1 MIDVGYA
8 VFVNDPDAR
17 QPSPPV
23 AVFAYEA
30 DARNWGSARFAGR
43 HRVVRIWWQDVSFWP
58 ESTQSILAGTMFP

>member
-43 HRVVRIWWQDVSFWP
+43 HRVVRIRWDTVDDQTEP
-58 ESTQSILAGTMFP
+58 TQSILAGTMFP